1 MNETPSTDKA
11 STANPHAARDHARA
25 QGGARVDT
33 MPTLPASAAGDW
45 PVEVADADP
54 DADRVWAETLPGGG
68 YTAKILA
75 RGTRLELTDL
85 QGDGCISLLAFNRE
99 NPVERLNVA
108 DTVKIQWNGYLGQ
121 GRFLLSDMGRVIASI
136 LSDEAGTHDSF
147 CGASNAASNALAYG
161 DGANHGPY
169 PNARD
174 RFRLGVAK
182 FGLGVKDIHPCINLF
197 KGARI
202 AADGAI
208 TPQIGPFE
216 PGRRLVLR
224 IEMDLI
230 LVLANCPHVLDP
242 RKAYTASPVRLRAW
256 RGPVTP
262 PGDAIRTG
270 TPEALRAFLNT
281 EDYYSR

>member
-1 MNETPSTDKA
+1 MSEAS
-11 STANPHAARDHARA
+11 STANPYAARAHARA
-25 QGGARVDT
+25 QGGAFVET
-33 MPTLPASAAGDW
+33 MPTVPAHGADHW
-45 PVEVADADP
+45 PHGVADADKI
-54 DADRVWAETLPGGG
+54 WAETLPGGG
-68 YTAKILA
+68 YAGKMLA

-99 NPVERLNVA
+99 GPAERLNVA

-121 GRFLLSDMGRVIASI
+121 GRFLLTDMGRAIFSI
-136 LSDEAGTHDSF
+136 LTDEAGTHDTF
-147 CGASNAASNALAYG
+147 CGASNAAGNARAYG
-161 DGANHGPY
+161 SGDNYGPH

-202 AADGAI
+202 EADGAI
-208 TPQIGPFE
+208 TPQIGPFV
-216 PGRRLVLR
+216 PGRRVVLR
-224 IEMDLI
+224 AEMDVI
-230 LVLANCPHVLDP
+230 VVLANCPHVLDP
-242 RKAYTASPVRLRAW
+242 REAYTATPVRLRAW
-256 RGPVTP
+256 RGPVAAHD
-262 PGDAIRTG
+262 DAIRTA